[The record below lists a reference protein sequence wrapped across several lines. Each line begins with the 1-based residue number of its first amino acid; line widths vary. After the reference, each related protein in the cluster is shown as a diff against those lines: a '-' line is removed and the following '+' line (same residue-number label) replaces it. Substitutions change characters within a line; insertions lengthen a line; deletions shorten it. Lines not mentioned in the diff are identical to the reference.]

1 MSPYLDAGFLLTIF
15 VKASGTSV
23 AHGLLRQSAPFSIN
37 SLHQLQTENLLV
49 SLRHSFDPNRQT
61 VAVEGQRLWRNYL
74 AEGVLGLV
82 EADWNSALRLALS
95 WNARYREAPPPPLLL
110 LHPALALVAGATD
123 FFSFD
128 PRSRAVAKAAGLRLQ
143 PARL

>member
-1 MSPYLDAGFLLTIF
+1 MTAYLDAGFLLTIL
-15 VKASGTSV
+15 VRTSGTHISHALV
-23 AHGLLRQSAPFSIN
+23 RQEAPFTIN
-37 SLHQLQTENLLV
+37 LLHQLQAENFLELMKR
-49 SLRHSFDPNRQT
+49 SHNSQHQFS
-61 VAVEGQRLWRNYL
+61 ASGGERLWYQYL
-74 AEGVLGLV
+74 AEGIFELGS
-82 EADWNSALRLALS
+82 ADWDTALRLAMS
-95 WNARYREAPPPPLLL
+95 WNAEHREPPPPPLLL